1 MHLSLPAGPFSQNFA
16 SHSRISHRRD
26 QLTLPTYHMAKRARE
41 LPAMA
46 FKRSA
51 DYSNTDSLDSQ
62 AIDFLQKH
70 HLGAHVERVDIDIMA
85 TFLMQEFNPAHHI
98 EKIIEMIQA
107 TFTETQPPRT
117 TLQHQIVEAAS
128 KVQTCIEKYRAKS
141 PVDPNLQKPFC
152 LRFPTYN
159 SFIRRSFLL
168 EQKCKVLPNSMVI
181 LIDEGGVCVGIGLPP
196 KPPTMNSIHIPRDV
210 RATMCLDQ
218 FVSTNVLQAR
228 EDQIHR
234 IGIDSS
240 EVAPNHPTSNV
251 VFPSTPFP
259 LSLKTRGE
267 VRASSEAKPSTC
279 SFQAYGYGLGNPLSA
294 GAADKSIPLATHSI
308 KADLLQGRN
317 LSSEPEPHLPEPL
330 RSETGLTFQGLVQL
344 RHDVVFYSRISY
356 WINKIFLPESSAVAE
371 KNIQYLIDQGSTASK
386 EAIENENNRIL
397 AARTVSVNTQPY
409 THRDRNNALLMDS
422 VFFFGNHKGGEF
434 LLPSLGLAY
443 HGLQG
448 YSFHGP
454 FRILLHG
461 VAQFHFSEDEICP
474 RRYSVAM
481 WGRASSF
488 AAIARHS
495 AYKDKDQNG
504 VFSNK
509 KLWMP
514 ILPKYER
521 LEVTSILEKESN
533 LRQKRGR
540 KKPKVQAEG
549 EKEQEKT
556 KN

>member
-1 MHLSLPAGPFSQNFA
+1 
-16 SHSRISHRRD
+16 
-26 QLTLPTYHMAKRARE
+26 MAKRARE

-46 FKRSA
+46 FKQSA

-70 HLGAHVERVDIDIMA
+70 HLGAHVEQVDIDIMA

-117 TLQHQIVEAAS
+117 TLQHQIVEAVS
-128 KVQTCIEKYRAKS
+128 KVQTRIEKYRAES
-141 PVDPNLQKPFC
+141 PVNPNLQKPFC

-308 KADLLQGRN
+308 KADLLQGRD
-317 LSSEPEPHLPEPL
+317 LSSEPKPNLPEPL
-330 RSETGLTFQGLVQL
+330 RSET
-344 RHDVVFYSRISY
+344 
-356 WINKIFLPESSAVAE
+356 AVAE

-397 AARTVSVNTQPY
+397 AAQTVSVNTQPY
-409 THRDRNNALLMDS
+409 THRDQNNALLMDS

-481 WGRASSF
+481 WSRASSF